1 VEQRAYNLRPRKD
14 DSDTIQ
20 RRSKFARL
28 RRQQQNQRRNK
39 RKEAETLRQEEIKS
53 AYEQYARNNLW
64 KKLPERDNDSEVISK
79 RSTLF
84 FFSSPIILILNTVTD
99 YALSF
104 TPCS

>member
-1 VEQRAYNLRPRKD
+1 MEQRAYKLRPRKD

-28 RRQQQNQRRNK
+28 QNQRRNK
-39 RKEAETLRQEEIKS
+39 RKEAKTLRQEEIKS
-53 AYEQYARNNLW
+53 AYEQFARNNLW
-64 KKLPERDNDSEVISK
+64 RKPEELPKTSDNDSEDISK
-79 RSTLF
+79 RSTL
-84 FFSSPIILILNTVTD
+84 FFSSPIILILNTVTN